1 MKKLLLAI
9 ILGLTIFLLVITG
22 FNGLNIGKLSVLGI
36 KGIVSKNNE
45 LDLKLQEATKLSS
58 TDFKNTRK
66 NLDESISSLQDIK
79 KEFEEK
85 TNITTEEY
93 LNGKSL
99 LISPYKIDYLWITI
113 GNHAKVEGV
122 TMKMDT
128 SKNGKEYPGNDVI
141 SDDKDKVYYYDI
153 SFTITGNYINIAEFI
168 IDIEDDSSLGFKI
181 EDFNMT
187 SSDETGSVVQAT
199 FKCKD
204 VAIKGISSLTD
215 SSTSTNNSTDEDT
228 SMIESTTQS
237 VNKKQNTTGN
247 TTGNTTTE
255 NQTVDE

>member
-22 FNGLNIGKLSVLGI
+22 YNGLNIGKLSVLGI

-247 TTGNTTTE
+247 TTTGNQTTE
-255 NQTVDE
+255 E